1 MRRNSKKI
9 ISNINYTQKKTEVG
23 KSAQNAVKMQR
34 TINKIVW
41 ANP

>member
-23 KSAQNAVKMQR
+23 TSETKCYKKAKND
-34 TINKIVW
+34 
-41 ANP
+41 